1 MAANVLWLPVS
12 NKLKRASELEIHHK
26 KMILDG
32 LLAIQA
38 GSSPRLI
45 QVRLQSYL
53 SNAERDGGAQKS
65 KEAA

>member
-1 MAANVLWLPVS
+1 ML
-12 NKLKRASELEIHHK
+12 
-26 KMILDG
+26 LDG

-53 SNAERDGGAQKS
+53 SVAERNAASQPS

>member
-1 MAANVLWLPVS
+1 
-12 NKLKRASELEIHHK
+12 
-26 KMILDG
+26 MILDG

-45 QVRLQSYL
+45 QTRLQSYL
-53 SNAERDGGAQKS
+53 AAVDRSRRGQRS

>member
-1 MAANVLWLPVS
+1 
-12 NKLKRASELEIHHK
+12 
-26 KMILDG
+26 MIIDG

-45 QVRLQSYL
+45 QTRLQSYL
-53 SNAERDGGAQKS
+53 ATSERASAARSS

>member
-1 MAANVLWLPVS
+1 
-12 NKLKRASELEIHHK
+12 
-26 KMILDG
+26 MILDG

-45 QVRLQSYL
+45 QTRLQSYL
-53 SNAERDGGAQKS
+53 AAADRNGGGRT